1 MELNKQQIAAVAE
14 RLLYIAVSFL
24 TSYGHITKED
34 EASFVAV
41 GLAIVGAGIGWF
53 NNRKSRLAD
62 RAMNVNKDAVIVGS
76 QKLADDTKSDRIVSE
91 NKVVVVA
98 KP

>member
-1 MELNKQQIAAVAE
+1 MELNKQQVMAVLE
-14 RLLYIAVSFL
+14 RLLYVAVPYLTVHGFIA
-24 TSYGHITKED
+24 KED
-34 EASFVAV
+34 ETSLIAAAV
-41 GLAIVGAGIGWF
+41 AIVGAGIGWF